1 MLGLF
6 KTLMRP
12 DQEEDPALTIVARA
26 ANILQ
31 VGEFQLLQ
39 LAYFEWHDE
48 ELPREECDAVFRL
61 YMLKGE
67 IPAWARHYARK
78 IIQADEA
85 GAVEDGDPAFHRY
98 DHNYVTHVPK
108 GVRHF
113 CIASM
118 CLAFFLVSGLL
129 VGALSGT
136 EATSILPPYFE
147 PGQLESELESQH

>member
-39 LAYFEWHDE
+39 LAYYDWHGE
-48 ELPREECDAVFRL
+48 ELPSQECDAIFRL
-61 YMLKGE
+61 YMLQGQ
-67 IPAWARHYARK
+67 IPAWARNYARR
-78 IIQADEA
+78 IIEQAEEGRVD
-85 GAVEDGDPAFHRY
+85 DGNPNYHRY

-129 VGALSGT
+129 VGALSGS

-147 PGQLESELESQH
+147 PEHLEREH